1 MTALSVAEFCTKWGL
16 NEQAMMAIN
25 QMEPE
30 LQKAVMLEFFPRE
43 HTRNAS
49 DLFIAFARSR
59 TRSAYGGTGGMVSRT
74 DVDTF
79 VQKWGL
85 NAESYACLLSLPMDI
100 LDGVIRSF
108 FPRENARDINNL
120 FQAFAQSRLNN
131 VMAAYQNATATAAYG
146 GYPGVGGGMTTV
158 PTTTICPTT
167 GQPIITMTPVPQEM
181 AAAMGLAYPG
191 MMPGAGL
198 PTAQQHAGLPTGPMD
213 KTEFIARHRLNERS
227 KMLIDALEVH
237 HPNSLMK
244 VMMQFNPFDVTRDVN
259 DTFLSFWR
267 PRAINALTEKYTLS
281 RDNVALF
288 KGLDLNQTVETLM
301 EFNASGPN
309 ANAEFTA
316 YIHAKLSGGVA
327 GAGGAIGQ
335 GSSYPTIGAPV
346 GMGIGGTAGGGVVPG
361 VMNYADY
368 LDPSVLA
375 AFQTGSFIDSSTLAD
390 PMAAASRKRPL
401 DTVGGFI
408 SQHNLSASSEEL
420 MRSLTPTQ
428 QAEVISRFAPKH
440 NTRDMDA
447 LFKKFVLS
455 VQLKG

>member
-1 MTALSVAEFCTKWGL
+1 MSTSVAEFCTKWGL

-74 DVDTF
+74 DVETF
-79 VQKWGL
+79 VQKWSL

-108 FPRENARDINNL
+108 FPREHARDINNL

-131 VMAAYQNATATAAYG
+131 VMAAYQNAHAAYG
-146 GYPGVGGGMTTV
+146 GYPGVVPQV
-158 PTTTICPTT
+158 PTTTICPAT
-167 GQPIITMTPVPQEM
+167 GQPIVTMTPMPDM
-181 AAAMGLAYPG
+181 AA
-191 MMPGAGL
+191 MMPFGGL
-198 PTAQQHAGLPTGPMD
+198 MPSPTGPID
-213 KTEFIARHRLNERS
+213 KNEFIARHRLNERS
-227 KMLIDALEVH
+227 ILLIEALEVH
-237 HPNSLMK
+237 HSSSLNK
-244 VMMQFNPFDVTRDVN
+244 LMMQFNPFDVTRDVN
-259 DTFLSFWR
+259 DTFLSFWK
-267 PRAINALTEKYTLS
+267 PRAINALTEKFGLS

-288 KGLDLNQTVETLM
+288 KGLDLNQTVETLK
-301 EFNASGPN
+301 EFNHQRDGNTPDVNSA
-309 ANAEFTA
+309 FTHF
-316 YIHAKLSGGVA
+316 IHAKLTGQPQMSYPNSFPPTTVPTAVGGV
-327 GAGGAIGQ
+327 
-335 GSSYPTIGAPV
+335 T
-346 GMGIGGTAGGGVVPG
+346 
-361 VMNYADY
+361 NYDY
-368 LDPSVLA
+368 LDPFYLASV
-375 AFQTGSFIDSSTLAD
+375 TGTYVDPTGGAD
-390 PMAAASRKRPL
+390 PTAAASRKRPL
-401 DTVGGFI
+401 DTVSGFI
-408 SQHNLSASSEEL
+408 SQHNLNPPSEEL

>member
-1 MTALSVAEFCTKWGL
+1 MSQMTVPEFCTKWGL

-74 DVDTF
+74 DVETF

-108 FPRENARDINNL
+108 FPREHARDINNL

-131 VMAAYQNATATAAYG
+131 VMAAYQNAQHAAAFG
-146 GYPGVGGGMTTV
+146 AAGYPGAVPSV

-167 GQPIITMTPVPQEM
+167 GQPIITMTPMPELAGAM
-181 AAAMGLAYPG
+181 AGMAGMMGMPG
-191 MMPGAGL
+191 MPGGL
-198 PTAQQHAGLPTGPMD
+198 PAGPID
-213 KTEFIARHRLNERS
+213 KNEFIARHRLNDRS
-227 KMLIDALEVH
+227 RMLIEALEVH
-237 HPNSLMK
+237 HASSLNK
-244 VMMQFNPFDVTRDVN
+244 LMMQFNPFDVTRDVN

-267 PRAINALTEKYTLS
+267 PRAINALTEKFQLN
-281 RDNVALF
+281 RENVALF
-288 KGLDLNQTVETLM
+288 KGLDIMQTVETLK
-301 EFNASGPN
+301 EFGRPTDGTMHDMNGL
-309 ANAEFTA
+309 FTKF
-316 YIHAKLSGGVA
+316 IHEKLT
-327 GAGGAIGQ
+327 GQ
-335 GSSYPTIGAPV
+335 KVSYADPAQFPTQ
-346 GMGIGGTAGGGVVPG
+346 GGTSLGSVT
-361 VMNYADY
+361 NYQY
-368 LDPSVLA
+368 LDPSYLA
-375 AFQTGSFIDSSTLAD
+375 SLSAGYPGTTAAD
-390 PMAAASRKRPL
+390 PAAQMAAMAAQMAAAGGDPAAAASQSRKRPL
-401 DTVGGFI
+401 DTISGFL
-408 SQHNLSASSEEL
+408 SQHNLSPTSEDL

-455 VQLKG
+455 VQLKGV

>member
-1 MTALSVAEFCTKWGL
+1 MTATSVAEFCTKWGL

-59 TRSAYGGTGGMVSRT
+59 TRSAYGGTGGMVSRA

-79 VQKWGL
+79 VQKWSL

-108 FPRENARDINNL
+108 FPREHARDINNL

-131 VMAAYQNATATAAYG
+131 VMAAYQNAHATAAYG
-146 GYPGVGGGMTTV
+146 GYPGVGGGVTTV

-167 GQPIITMTPVPQEM
+167 GQPIVTMTPVPQEM

-191 MMPGAGL
+191 MMPGAGAHGAH
-198 PTAQQHAGLPTGPMD
+198 AQQHAGLPTGPME
-213 KTEFIARHRLNERS
+213 KSEFIARHRLNDRS

-237 HPNSLMK
+237 HPSSLQK

-259 DTFLSFWR
+259 DTFLSFWK
-267 PRAINALTEKYTLS
+267 PRAINALTEKYSLS

-288 KGLDLNQTVETLM
+288 KGLDLNQTVETLK
-301 EFNASGPN
+301 EFNASGLD
-309 ANAEFTA
+309 ANAAFTQ
-316 YIHAKLSGGVA
+316 YIHAKLSGG
-327 GAGGAIGQ
+327 GAPVGQ
-335 GSSYPTIGAPV
+335 GSVYPTIGAPV
-346 GMGIGGTAGGGVVPG
+346 GMGVGGTGGGVPIVPG

-375 AFQTGSFIDSSTLAD
+375 SFHTGSFIDPSTLAD
-390 PMAAASRKRPL
+390 PMAAGSRKRPL
-401 DTVGGFI
+401 DTVSGFV
-408 SQHNLSASSEEL
+408 SQHNLSATSEEL